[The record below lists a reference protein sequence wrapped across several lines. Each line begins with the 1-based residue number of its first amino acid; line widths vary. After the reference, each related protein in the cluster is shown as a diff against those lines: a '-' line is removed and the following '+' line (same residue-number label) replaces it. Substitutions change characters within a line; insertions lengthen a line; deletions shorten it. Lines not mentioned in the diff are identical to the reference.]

1 MSERLPPKRSAE
13 AAARLARQELGW
25 GLEAPFKDVLE
36 LVEGR
41 GGVPVTIMRLPT
53 DMSGA
58 FLKRRSRPFIVV
70 NGTEAHVRQRFTLA
84 HEYGHWRLGHGEVVD
99 GPGSFAATVADPDEV
114 AANQFAAEFLAPQQA
129 VISWMEASGDPE
141 VDLEVVVRLAVEF
154 GVSAQVARYRLD
166 AARYFKTQKQRRD
179 LDSDLVA
186 QRHRELISQKGLT
199 ELRDTISQAELPRI
213 PGRLR
218 ENALT
223 AYQAGLLNID
233 RLARMLQRDPQNT
246 ASYLNDLGIKPALD
260 RERDW

>member
-1 MSERLPPKRSAE
+1 
-13 AAARLARQELGW
+13 
-25 GLEAPFKDVLE
+25 
-36 LVEGR
+36 
-41 GGVPVTIMRLPT
+41 VTILTLPA

-58 FLKRRSRPFIVV
+58 FLRRRNRPFIVL
-70 NGTEAHVRQRFTLA
+70 NGAEPHVRQRFTLA
-84 HEYGHWRLGHGEVVD
+84 HEYGHCRLGHGEVVD

-129 VISWMEASGDPE
+129 VISWMEASGDPDI
-141 VDLEVVVRLAVEF
+141 DLEVVVRLAVEF

-166 AARYFKTQKQRRD
+166 AARYFKTQKQRKEIDTD
-179 LDSDLVA
+179 LLA
-186 QRHRELISQKGLT
+186 GRHRELLGSKGLT
-199 ELRDTISQAELPRI
+199 ELRDTISQANLPRV

-223 AYQAGLLNID
+223 AYQAGLLTVD

-246 ASYLNDLGIKPALD
+246 AAYLDEYGIKPTLD